1 MSLLLLAALLSAQPT
16 ASPPST
22 QAAPQASTAPTAPTA
37 KPKKPKLICKAS
49 DDDTGSRMVK
59 HTCLTQEE
67 WDARVQGRTVD
78 DLQTLPTQH

>member
-1 MSLLLLAALLSAQPT
+1 MSVLLLAILASANPAIQP
-16 ASPPST
+16 APAPVAPPP
-22 QAAPQASTAPTAPTA
+22 ATAPAA